1 MFTVSARLRK
11 NPSGTNNYPRDQKP
25 YLTKTMNTF
34 SKSSKHHKL
43 YLLSTFWTLG
53 LLFLGSIVHATGS
66 SLACPDWP
74 TCYGTMFPEMTGG
87 IFWEHL
93 HRLVA
98 GGLVLL
104 FIVATWV
111 CWNAEK
117 TRPAVRQWSCI
128 GIFLLLVQSIFGGLT
143 VILKLPDAISTTH
156 LALAFLFLSLVT
168 VLTAVTSPTRTTG
181 VLASQKTEYLPSK
194 EVLGFLREQQLS
206 RLSVVKKLGILSAIL
221 IFSQSV
227 LGAVV
232 RHTGTGLVCPDVPL
246 CFGEWIPPLGTMP
259 VVIHFSHRLLGII
272 VLISLLAL
280 AYKSTKTIE
289 DSTIRTLAFTAAGLG
304 ISQVILGFLSV
315 YSLLAIIPVS
325 LHTLIAALL
334 LSSTVYL
341 STLSWQEEIED

>member
-1 MFTVSARLRK
+1 MFTVSVRLRK
-11 NPSGTNNYPRDQKP
+11 NPSGTNNHPRDQKL

-111 CWNAEK
+111 SWNAEK

-168 VLTAVTSPTRTTG
+168 VLTAVTSPTRATG
-181 VLASQKTEYLPSK
+181 VLLT
-194 EVLGFLREQQLS
+194 EQQLS

-221 IFSQSV
+221 IFTQSV

-272 VLISLLAL
+272 VLISLLVL

-289 DSTIRTLAFTAAGLG
+289 DSTIRTLAFTAVGLG

>member
-1 MFTVSARLRK
+1 MFTVSVRLRK

-25 YLTKTMNTF
+25 YLTKIMNTF

-111 CWNAEK
+111 SWNAEK

-168 VLTAVTSPTRTTG
+168 VLTAVTSPTRATG
-181 VLASQKTEYLPSK
+181 VLLT
-194 EVLGFLREQQLS
+194 EQQLS

-272 VLISLLAL
+272 VLISLLVL

-289 DSTIRTLAFTAAGLG
+289 DSTIRTLAFTAVGLG

>member
-1 MFTVSARLRK
+1 
-11 NPSGTNNYPRDQKP
+11 
-25 YLTKTMNTF
+25 
-34 SKSSKHHKL
+34 
-43 YLLSTFWTLG
+43 
-53 LLFLGSIVHATGS
+53 
-66 SLACPDWP
+66 
-74 TCYGTMFPEMTGG
+74 MFPEMTGG

-111 CWNAEK
+111 SWNAEK

-168 VLTAVTSPTRTTG
+168 VLTAVTSPTRATG
-181 VLASQKTEYLPSK
+181 VLLT
-194 EVLGFLREQQLS
+194 EQQLS

-272 VLISLLAL
+272 VLISLFVL

-289 DSTIRTLAFTAAGLG
+289 DSTIRTLAFTAVGLG